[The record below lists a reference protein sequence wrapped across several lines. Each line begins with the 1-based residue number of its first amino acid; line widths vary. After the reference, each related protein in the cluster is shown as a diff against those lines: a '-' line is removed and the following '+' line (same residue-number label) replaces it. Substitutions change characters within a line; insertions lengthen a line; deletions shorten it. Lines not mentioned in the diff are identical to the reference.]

1 MVPNQCDGEWEH
13 HHRVKIDSIDNLG
26 CWVIIDLEKTV
37 LAETDF
43 TEISQGVDVDNHP
56 VSDQWLHYCVKN
68 NNFTVLEPR
77 GNLKKS

>member
-1 MVPNQCDGEWEH
+1 MASGNTIMGS
-13 HHRVKIDSIDNLG
+13 KNLFDNSR

-56 VSDQWLHYCVKN
+56 VSDQWL
-68 NNFTVLEPR
+68 R
-77 GNLKKS
+77 